1 LDFCALFFIL
11 SFVGIF
17 SKYSIFAIAALFT
30 RISRGFKIFRFFY
43 YLKIENGTHM
53 RLGDEDETRRAK
65 RRENKSVAHR

>member
-1 LDFCALFFIL
+1 VPSFLYFLLLVFFLNIVFL
-11 SFVGIF
+11 LLLHFLLV
-17 SKYSIFAIAALFT
+17 
-30 RISRGFKIFRFFY
+30 FRVVLKFFDFFY